1 MTLNFKSWAV
11 AWGGRGYGAGDTF
24 LRPYFWNSIKMVVPA
39 VVLSTFI
46 GAMTGYVLTKWRFKG
61 DSWIFLFLLFGCFIP
76 FQAILLP
83 MARTLGVL
91 GISNSIL
98 GLVLVHTVYG
108 IPFTT
113 LFFRNYYVSIPSE
126 LIKAARIDGA
136 GFFKIFFKIL
146 LPISAPIIVVT
157 VIWQFTQIWNDFLF
171 GATFS
176 FGKAA
181 PIQVALNNMVLS
193 STSVKEYNVDMASAI
208 IAGIPTLIVYVLA
221 GKYFHKRINFRS
233 SERIIM
239 KTLKIEDLSK
249 NFGST
254 EVLKKIN
261 LEIDE
266 GNFLVL
272 LGPSGCGKS
281 TLLNIIAGLE
291 TINEGNVYIDD
302 YNVSKV
308 EPKDRNIAMVFQ
320 SYALYPSMN
329 VKENMVFGLKQAKT
343 SKEKIE
349 EQLKKVSTFLQVDEL
364 LNRKP
369 SQLSGGQRQ
378 RVAIGRALVR
388 EPRIFLFDEPLSNLD
403 AKLRVE
409 MRREIKKLHQ
419 RLKTTVVYV
428 THDQTEAM
436 SLGTKIAIMNH
447 GVIQQNDTPEIIYHK
462 PSNTFVA
469 DFIGSPS
476 MNLIKGNLIQNSKKI
491 SFVAEGSDNSIQ
503 IPMNDYNFDKKIEFN
518 NKEVYFGIR
527 PEHIHFK
534 KSNENDFEV
543 KLRADL
549 SEYIGHEQIVTFN
562 YSNQEILAKF
572 ASTIKIEMNKEM
584 SLYFDLSHISLFDKS
599 SKERI

>member
-1 MTLNFKSWAV
+1 
-11 AWGGRGYGAGDTF
+11 
-24 LRPYFWNSIKMVVPA
+24 
-39 VVLSTFI
+39 
-46 GAMTGYVLTKWRFKG
+46 
-61 DSWIFLFLLFGCFIP
+61 
-76 FQAILLP
+76 
-83 MARTLGVL
+83 
-91 GISNSIL
+91 
-98 GLVLVHTVYG
+98 
-108 IPFTT
+108 
-113 LFFRNYYVSIPSE
+113 
-126 LIKAARIDGA
+126 
-136 GFFKIFFKIL
+136 
-146 LPISAPIIVVT
+146 
-157 VIWQFTQIWNDFLF
+157 
-171 GATFS
+171 
-176 FGKAA
+176 
-181 PIQVALNNMVLS
+181 
-193 STSVKEYNVDMASAI
+193 
-208 IAGIPTLIVYVLA
+208 
-221 GKYFHKRINFRS
+221 
-233 SERIIM
+233 M

-249 NFGST
+249 NFGTT

-291 TINEGNVYIDD
+291 TINEGSVYIDD

-329 VKENMVFGLKQAKT
+329 VRENMIFGLKQAKT
-343 SKEKIE
+343 SKEKIQ
-349 EQLKKVSTFLQVDEL
+349 EQLEKVSKFLQVDQL
-364 LNRKP
+364 LERKP

-419 RLKTTVVYV
+419 QLKTTVVYV

-436 SLGTKIAIMNH
+436 SLGTNIAIMNH
-447 GVIQQNDTPEIIYHK
+447 GVIQQNDTPENIYNK
-462 PSNTFVA
+462 PNNTFVA

-476 MNLIKGNLIQNSKKI
+476 MNLIAGSLKKNSDKI
-491 SFVAEGSDNSIQ
+491 SFVAEGSNFE
-503 IPMNDYNFDKKIEFN
+503 IPIKGYKFKDKSNQN
-518 NKEVYFGIR
+518 NKEVFFGVR
-527 PEHIHFK
+527 PEHIFFK
-534 KSNENDFEV
+534 KFNESDFEIT
-543 KLRADL
+543 LSAEL

-572 ASTIKIEMNKEM
+572 PSTSKIEVNKELN
-584 SLYFDLSHISLFDKS
+584 LYFDLTQISIFDKN

>member
-1 MTLNFKSWAV
+1 
-11 AWGGRGYGAGDTF
+11 
-24 LRPYFWNSIKMVVPA
+24 
-39 VVLSTFI
+39 
-46 GAMTGYVLTKWRFKG
+46 
-61 DSWIFLFLLFGCFIP
+61 
-76 FQAILLP
+76 
-83 MARTLGVL
+83 
-91 GISNSIL
+91 
-98 GLVLVHTVYG
+98 
-108 IPFTT
+108 
-113 LFFRNYYVSIPSE
+113 
-126 LIKAARIDGA
+126 
-136 GFFKIFFKIL
+136 
-146 LPISAPIIVVT
+146 
-157 VIWQFTQIWNDFLF
+157 
-171 GATFS
+171 
-176 FGKAA
+176 
-181 PIQVALNNMVLS
+181 
-193 STSVKEYNVDMASAI
+193 
-208 IAGIPTLIVYVLA
+208 
-221 GKYFHKRINFRS
+221 
-233 SERIIM
+233 M

-291 TINEGNVYIDD
+291 TINEGNVFIDD

-329 VKENMVFGLKQAKT
+329 VRENMIFGLKQAKT

-349 EQLKKVSTFLQVDEL
+349 QQLEKVSKFLQVDQL
-364 LNRKP
+364 LERKP

-419 RLKTTVVYV
+419 QLKTTVVYV

-436 SLGTKIAIMNH
+436 SLGTRIAIMNH
-447 GVIQQNDTPEIIYHK
+447 GVIQQNDTPENIYNK

-476 MNLIKGNLIQNSKKI
+476 MNLIKGSLKESSGEI
-491 SFVAEGSDNSIQ
+491 SFTASGSNFE
-503 IPMNDYNFDKKIEFN
+503 IPVKGYEFKDKSSLN
-518 NKEVYFGIR
+518 NKEVFFGIR
-527 PEHIHFK
+527 PEHIYFK
-534 KSNENDFEV
+534 KSNESDFEV
-543 KLRADL
+543 NLRADL
-549 SEYIGHEQIVTFN
+549 SEYIGHEQIMTFD
-562 YSNQEILAKF
+562 YANQEILAKF
-572 ASTIKIEMNKEM
+572 PSTIKIELAKETK
-584 SLYFDLSHISLFDKS
+584 LFFDLTQTSLFDAMTE
-599 SKERI
+599 ERI

>member
-1 MTLNFKSWAV
+1 
-11 AWGGRGYGAGDTF
+11 
-24 LRPYFWNSIKMVVPA
+24 
-39 VVLSTFI
+39 
-46 GAMTGYVLTKWRFKG
+46 
-61 DSWIFLFLLFGCFIP
+61 
-76 FQAILLP
+76 
-83 MARTLGVL
+83 
-91 GISNSIL
+91 
-98 GLVLVHTVYG
+98 
-108 IPFTT
+108 
-113 LFFRNYYVSIPSE
+113 
-126 LIKAARIDGA
+126 
-136 GFFKIFFKIL
+136 
-146 LPISAPIIVVT
+146 
-157 VIWQFTQIWNDFLF
+157 
-171 GATFS
+171 
-176 FGKAA
+176 
-181 PIQVALNNMVLS
+181 
-193 STSVKEYNVDMASAI
+193 
-208 IAGIPTLIVYVLA
+208 
-221 GKYFHKRINFRS
+221 
-233 SERIIM
+233 M
-239 KTLKIEDLSK
+239 KTLKIEELSK

-329 VKENMVFGLKQAKT
+329 VKENMIFGLKQAKT

-349 EQLKKVSTFLQVDEL
+349 EQLKKVSSFLQVDSL
-364 LNRKP
+364 LERKP

-419 RLKTTVVYV
+419 QLKTTVVYV

-447 GVIQQNDTPEIIYHK
+447 GVIQQNDTPENIYNK

-476 MNLIKGNLIQNSKKI
+476 MNLIKGNLKQNTDNV
-491 SFVAEGSDNSIQ
+491 SFIAEGSNLE
-503 IPMNDYNFDKKIEFN
+503 IPIKHYDFKKKSELG

-527 PEHIHFK
+527 PEHIYFK
-534 KSNENDFEV
+534 KLNEDDLEIN
-543 KLRADL
+543 LSADL

-572 ASTIKIEMNKEM
+572 PSTIKVELNKETK
-584 SLYFDLSHISLFDKS
+584 LYFDLTQVSLFDSKS
-599 SKERI
+599 EERI

>member
-1 MTLNFKSWAV
+1 
-11 AWGGRGYGAGDTF
+11 
-24 LRPYFWNSIKMVVPA
+24 
-39 VVLSTFI
+39 
-46 GAMTGYVLTKWRFKG
+46 
-61 DSWIFLFLLFGCFIP
+61 
-76 FQAILLP
+76 
-83 MARTLGVL
+83 
-91 GISNSIL
+91 
-98 GLVLVHTVYG
+98 
-108 IPFTT
+108 
-113 LFFRNYYVSIPSE
+113 
-126 LIKAARIDGA
+126 
-136 GFFKIFFKIL
+136 
-146 LPISAPIIVVT
+146 
-157 VIWQFTQIWNDFLF
+157 
-171 GATFS
+171 
-176 FGKAA
+176 
-181 PIQVALNNMVLS
+181 
-193 STSVKEYNVDMASAI
+193 
-208 IAGIPTLIVYVLA
+208 
-221 GKYFHKRINFRS
+221 
-233 SERIIM
+233 M

-291 TINEGNVYIDD
+291 TINEGNVFIDD

-329 VKENMVFGLKQAKT
+329 VRENMIFGLKQAKT

-349 EQLKKVSTFLQVDEL
+349 QQLEKVSKFLQVDQL
-364 LNRKP
+364 LERKP

-419 RLKTTVVYV
+419 QLKTTVVYV

-436 SLGTKIAIMNH
+436 SLGTRIAIMNH
-447 GVIQQNDTPEIIYHK
+447 GVIQQNDTPEMIYNK

-476 MNLIKGNLIQNSKKI
+476 MNLIKGNLKETSGEI
-491 SFVAEGSDNSIQ
+491 SFTANGTNFE
-503 IPMNDYNFDKKIEFN
+503 IPIKDYEFKDKSNLN
-518 NKEVYFGIR
+518 NKEIFFGLR
-527 PEHIHFK
+527 PEHIFFK
-534 KSNENDFEV
+534 KSNDNDFEII
-543 KLRADL
+543 LRADL
-549 SEYIGHEQIVTFN
+549 SEYIGHEQIMTFD
-562 YSNQEILAKF
+562 YANQEILAKF
-572 ASTIKIEMNKEM
+572 PSTIKIELAKETK
-584 SLYFDLSHISLFDKS
+584 LYFDLTQTSLFDAQTE
-599 SKERI
+599 ERI

>member
-1 MTLNFKSWAV
+1 
-11 AWGGRGYGAGDTF
+11 
-24 LRPYFWNSIKMVVPA
+24 
-39 VVLSTFI
+39 
-46 GAMTGYVLTKWRFKG
+46 
-61 DSWIFLFLLFGCFIP
+61 
-76 FQAILLP
+76 
-83 MARTLGVL
+83 
-91 GISNSIL
+91 
-98 GLVLVHTVYG
+98 
-108 IPFTT
+108 
-113 LFFRNYYVSIPSE
+113 
-126 LIKAARIDGA
+126 
-136 GFFKIFFKIL
+136 
-146 LPISAPIIVVT
+146 
-157 VIWQFTQIWNDFLF
+157 
-171 GATFS
+171 
-176 FGKAA
+176 
-181 PIQVALNNMVLS
+181 
-193 STSVKEYNVDMASAI
+193 
-208 IAGIPTLIVYVLA
+208 
-221 GKYFHKRINFRS
+221 
-233 SERIIM
+233 M

-291 TINEGNVYIDD
+291 SINEGNVYIDD

-329 VKENMVFGLKQAKT
+329 VKENMIFGLKQAKT

-349 EQLKKVSTFLQVDEL
+349 EQLKKVSSFLQVDSL
-364 LNRKP
+364 LERKP

-419 RLKTTVVYV
+419 QLKTTVVYV

-447 GVIQQNDTPEIIYHK
+447 GVIQQNDTPENIYNK

-476 MNLIKGNLIQNSKKI
+476 MNLIKGNLKQNSDNV
-491 SFVAEGSDNSIQ
+491 SFIAEGSNLE
-503 IPMNDYNFDKKIEFN
+503 IPIKYYDFKNKSELSN
-518 NKEVYFGIR
+518 NEVYFGIR
-527 PEHIHFK
+527 PEHIYFK
-534 KSNENDFEV
+534 KLNENDLEIN
-543 KLRADL
+543 LRAEL

-562 YSNQEILAKF
+562 FSNQEILAKF
-572 ASTIKIEMNKEM
+572 PSTINVELNKETK
-584 SLYFDLSHISLFDKS
+584 LYVDLTQVSLFD
-599 SKERI
+599 SKNEERI

>member
-1 MTLNFKSWAV
+1 
-11 AWGGRGYGAGDTF
+11 
-24 LRPYFWNSIKMVVPA
+24 
-39 VVLSTFI
+39 
-46 GAMTGYVLTKWRFKG
+46 
-61 DSWIFLFLLFGCFIP
+61 
-76 FQAILLP
+76 
-83 MARTLGVL
+83 
-91 GISNSIL
+91 
-98 GLVLVHTVYG
+98 
-108 IPFTT
+108 
-113 LFFRNYYVSIPSE
+113 
-126 LIKAARIDGA
+126 
-136 GFFKIFFKIL
+136 
-146 LPISAPIIVVT
+146 
-157 VIWQFTQIWNDFLF
+157 
-171 GATFS
+171 
-176 FGKAA
+176 
-181 PIQVALNNMVLS
+181 
-193 STSVKEYNVDMASAI
+193 
-208 IAGIPTLIVYVLA
+208 
-221 GKYFHKRINFRS
+221 
-233 SERIIM
+233 M

-329 VKENMVFGLKQAKT
+329 VKENMIFGLKQAKT

-349 EQLKKVSTFLQVDEL
+349 EQLKKVSSFLQVDSL
-364 LNRKP
+364 LERKP

-419 RLKTTVVYV
+419 QLKTTVVYV

-447 GVIQQNDTPEIIYHK
+447 GVIQQNDTPENIYNK

-476 MNLIKGNLIQNSKKI
+476 MNLIKGNLKQNSDNV
-491 SFVAEGSDNSIQ
+491 SFIAEGSNLE
-503 IPMNDYNFDKKIEFN
+503 IPIKHYDFKNKSELSN
-518 NKEVYFGIR
+518 NEVYFGIR
-527 PEHIHFK
+527 PEHIYFK
-534 KSNENDFEV
+534 KLNEDDLEIN
-543 KLRADL
+543 LRADL

-562 YSNQEILAKF
+562 FSNQEILAKF
-572 ASTIKIEMNKEM
+572 PSTINVELNKETK
-584 SLYFDLSHISLFDKS
+584 LYVDLTQVSLFD
-599 SKERI
+599 SKNEERI

>member
-1 MTLNFKSWAV
+1 
-11 AWGGRGYGAGDTF
+11 
-24 LRPYFWNSIKMVVPA
+24 
-39 VVLSTFI
+39 
-46 GAMTGYVLTKWRFKG
+46 
-61 DSWIFLFLLFGCFIP
+61 
-76 FQAILLP
+76 
-83 MARTLGVL
+83 
-91 GISNSIL
+91 
-98 GLVLVHTVYG
+98 
-108 IPFTT
+108 
-113 LFFRNYYVSIPSE
+113 
-126 LIKAARIDGA
+126 
-136 GFFKIFFKIL
+136 
-146 LPISAPIIVVT
+146 
-157 VIWQFTQIWNDFLF
+157 
-171 GATFS
+171 
-176 FGKAA
+176 
-181 PIQVALNNMVLS
+181 
-193 STSVKEYNVDMASAI
+193 
-208 IAGIPTLIVYVLA
+208 
-221 GKYFHKRINFRS
+221 
-233 SERIIM
+233 M

-249 NFGST
+249 NFGTT

-261 LEIDE
+261 LDIDE

-329 VKENMVFGLKQAKT
+329 VKENMIFGLKQAKI

-349 EQLKKVSTFLQVDEL
+349 EQLKKISSFLKVDEL
-364 LNRKP
+364 LSRRP

-403 AKLRVE
+403 AKLRIE

-419 RLKTTVVYV
+419 TLKTTVVYV

-447 GVIQQNDTPEIIYHK
+447 GVIQQNDTPEIIYNK

-476 MNLIKGNLIQNSKKI
+476 MNLIKGKIIIKADQI
-491 SFVAEGSDNSIQ
+491 SFLVENSSNDIQ
-503 IPMNDYNFDKKIEFN
+503 IPINNYNFEKKIELD

-527 PEHIHFK
+527 PEHIHYK
-534 KSNENDFEV
+534 KSDEEDFEI
-543 KLRADL
+543 KLKTDL
-549 SEYIGHEQIVTFN
+549 IEYIGHEQIITFN
-562 YSNQEILAKF
+562 YSDQEILAKF
-572 ASTIKIEMNKEM
+572 QSTAKIEINKEIN
-584 SLYFDLSHISLFDKS
+584 LYFDLTQISLFDKK

>member
-1 MTLNFKSWAV
+1 
-11 AWGGRGYGAGDTF
+11 
-24 LRPYFWNSIKMVVPA
+24 
-39 VVLSTFI
+39 
-46 GAMTGYVLTKWRFKG
+46 
-61 DSWIFLFLLFGCFIP
+61 
-76 FQAILLP
+76 
-83 MARTLGVL
+83 
-91 GISNSIL
+91 
-98 GLVLVHTVYG
+98 
-108 IPFTT
+108 
-113 LFFRNYYVSIPSE
+113 
-126 LIKAARIDGA
+126 
-136 GFFKIFFKIL
+136 
-146 LPISAPIIVVT
+146 
-157 VIWQFTQIWNDFLF
+157 
-171 GATFS
+171 
-176 FGKAA
+176 
-181 PIQVALNNMVLS
+181 
-193 STSVKEYNVDMASAI
+193 
-208 IAGIPTLIVYVLA
+208 
-221 GKYFHKRINFRS
+221 
-233 SERIIM
+233 M

-249 NFGST
+249 NFGTT

-291 TINEGNVYIDD
+291 TINKGSVYIDD

-329 VKENMVFGLKQAKT
+329 VKENMIFGLKQAKT
-343 SKEKIE
+343 SKEKIA
-349 EQLKKVSTFLQVDEL
+349 EQLEKVSTFLQVDKL
-364 LNRKP
+364 LERKP

-419 RLKTTVVYV
+419 QLKTTVVYV

-447 GVIQQNDTPEIIYHK
+447 GVIQQNETPENIYNK

-476 MNLIKGNLIQNSKKI
+476 MNLIKGKLIKNSNNI
-491 SFVAEGSDNSIQ
+491 SFIADDSSLEVPINNYDFKENSDL
-503 IPMNDYNFDKKIEFN
+503 N
-518 NKEVYFGIR
+518 NKEIYFGIR
-527 PEHIHFK
+527 PEHIYFK
-534 KSNENDFEV
+534 KLNEDDFV
-543 KLRADL
+543 INLRADL
-549 SEYIGHEQIVTFN
+549 SEYIGHEQIVTLD

-572 ASTIKIEMNKEM
+572 PSTIKIELEKEM
-584 SLYFDLSHISLFDKS
+584 KLYFDLAHISLFDLKT
-599 SKERI
+599 KERI

>member
-1 MTLNFKSWAV
+1 
-11 AWGGRGYGAGDTF
+11 
-24 LRPYFWNSIKMVVPA
+24 
-39 VVLSTFI
+39 
-46 GAMTGYVLTKWRFKG
+46 
-61 DSWIFLFLLFGCFIP
+61 
-76 FQAILLP
+76 
-83 MARTLGVL
+83 
-91 GISNSIL
+91 
-98 GLVLVHTVYG
+98 
-108 IPFTT
+108 
-113 LFFRNYYVSIPSE
+113 
-126 LIKAARIDGA
+126 
-136 GFFKIFFKIL
+136 
-146 LPISAPIIVVT
+146 
-157 VIWQFTQIWNDFLF
+157 
-171 GATFS
+171 
-176 FGKAA
+176 
-181 PIQVALNNMVLS
+181 
-193 STSVKEYNVDMASAI
+193 
-208 IAGIPTLIVYVLA
+208 
-221 GKYFHKRINFRS
+221 
-233 SERIIM
+233 M

-249 NFGST
+249 NFGTT

-291 TINEGNVYIDD
+291 TINEGSVYIDD

-329 VKENMVFGLKQAKT
+329 VRENMIFGLKQAKI

-349 EQLKKVSTFLQVDEL
+349 EQLEKVSKFLQVDQL
-364 LNRKP
+364 LERKP

-419 RLKTTVVYV
+419 QLKTTVVYV

-436 SLGTKIAIMNH
+436 SLGTNIAIMNH
-447 GVIQQNDTPEIIYHK
+447 GVIQQNDTPENIYNK
-462 PSNTFVA
+462 PNNTFVA

-476 MNLIKGNLIQNSKKI
+476 MNLIAGSLKKNSDKI
-491 SFVAEGSDNSIQ
+491 SFVAEGSNFE
-503 IPMNDYNFDKKIEFN
+503 IPIKGYKFKDKSNQN
-518 NKEVYFGIR
+518 NKEVFFGVR
-527 PEHIHFK
+527 PEHIFSK
-534 KSNENDFEV
+534 KFNESDFEIT
-543 KLRADL
+543 LSAEL

-572 ASTIKIEMNKEM
+572 PSTSKIEVNKELN
-584 SLYFDLSHISLFDKS
+584 LYFDLTQISIFDKN

>member
-1 MTLNFKSWAV
+1 
-11 AWGGRGYGAGDTF
+11 
-24 LRPYFWNSIKMVVPA
+24 
-39 VVLSTFI
+39 
-46 GAMTGYVLTKWRFKG
+46 
-61 DSWIFLFLLFGCFIP
+61 
-76 FQAILLP
+76 
-83 MARTLGVL
+83 
-91 GISNSIL
+91 
-98 GLVLVHTVYG
+98 
-108 IPFTT
+108 
-113 LFFRNYYVSIPSE
+113 
-126 LIKAARIDGA
+126 
-136 GFFKIFFKIL
+136 
-146 LPISAPIIVVT
+146 
-157 VIWQFTQIWNDFLF
+157 
-171 GATFS
+171 
-176 FGKAA
+176 
-181 PIQVALNNMVLS
+181 
-193 STSVKEYNVDMASAI
+193 
-208 IAGIPTLIVYVLA
+208 
-221 GKYFHKRINFRS
+221 
-233 SERIIM
+233 M

-249 NFGST
+249 NFGTT

-291 TINEGNVYIDD
+291 TINEGSVYIDD

-329 VKENMVFGLKQAKT
+329 VRENMIFGLKQAKT
-343 SKEKIE
+343 SKEKIQ
-349 EQLKKVSTFLQVDEL
+349 EQLEKVSKFLQVDQL
-364 LNRKP
+364 LERKP

-419 RLKTTVVYV
+419 QLKTTVVYV

-436 SLGTKIAIMNH
+436 SLGTNIAIMNH
-447 GVIQQNDTPEIIYHK
+447 GVIQQNDTPENIYNK
-462 PSNTFVA
+462 PNNTFVA

-476 MNLIKGNLIQNSKKI
+476 MNLIAGSLKQNSDKT
-491 SFVAEGSDNSIQ
+491 SFIAKGSNLE
-503 IPMNDYNFDKKIEFN
+503 IPINDYRFKEKSNLS
-518 NKEVYFGIR
+518 NKEVFFGVR
-527 PEHIHFK
+527 PEHIFSK
-534 KSNENDFEV
+534 KFNESDFEIT
-543 KLRADL
+543 LSAEL

-572 ASTIKIEMNKEM
+572 PSTSKIELNKELN
-584 SLYFDLSHISLFDKS
+584 LYFDLTQISIFDKN